1 MRRILAASANLVPPA
16 GGAPIPGIGM
26 GTTFA
31 PKYYTG
37 VGGGPFPSLVG
48 APTLSVAGDGTT
60 DVTAAFQSAINSAT
74 AAGKPLLIP
83 TPAVAYRITSDL
95 VVTTSLIG
103 LGTTAATL
111 PTIRQ
116 TNTADELHCMR
127 LEGNMHGWIYG
138 LHLVGTYTGSQ
149 FNTGATNQQSHGI
162 APGTCNGV
170 TIRACKIE
178 LFQGS
183 GIQDHPY
190 RPAPNQPKN
199 ILIDNCT
206 VFDCWQTDVS
216 FVSVLSNWAIMNN
229 FLDYRSCLVQAVDWE
244 PWREQSYIENV
255 ELGYNRIDSPNPHK
269 DTVRGVTGYC
279 YSVVQ
284 YTNGFDTTPGSG
296 IRIHHNYGDW
306 GVPFLLT
313 TPWPDVIVEPNNIEG
328 LNVPA

>member
-1 MRRILAASANLVPPA
+1 MRRILAASATIVPPV
-16 GGAPIPGIGM
+16 GGAPIPGIGT

-31 PKYYTG
+31 PSYYTS
-37 VGGGPFPSLVG
+37 VGGGPFPSLAG

-60 DVTAAFQSAINSAT
+60 DVTAAFQSAINAAA

-83 TPAVAYRITSDL
+83 TPAVAYRVTSAL
-95 VVTTSLIG
+95 SVSTSLIG

-116 TNTADELHCMR
+116 TNAADEVQTLR
-127 LEGNMHGWIYG
+127 LDNNFHGWIYG
-138 LHLVGTYTGSQ
+138 LHLIGTYTGSQ
-149 FNTGATNQQSHGI
+149 FDTGATNQQNHGI
-162 APGTCNGV
+162 MPGTCNGV
-170 TIRACKIE
+170 TIRACHIE

-183 GIQDHPY
+183 GICDIY
-190 RPAPNQPKN
+190 RAAPNQPRN

-206 VFDCWQTDVS
+206 IFDCWQCDIALVN
-216 FVSVLSNWAIMNN
+216 VLSTWAIMNN
-229 FLDYRSCLVQAVDWE
+229 FIDYRSCLVQAVDWE
-244 PWREQSYIENV
+244 PWREASYIENV

-269 DTVRGVTGYC
+269 DTVRGETGYC

-284 YTNGFDTTPGSG
+284 YSNYFDTTPGSG

-313 TPWPDVIVEPNNIEG
+313 SPWPDVIVEPNNIEG
-328 LNVPA
+328 SNVPT